1 MFAQAAAGVG
11 AVAARQHAVQD
22 EQVGGV
28 ARDARGEV
36 AGVGRQQGVVAM
48 PVEVVGQ
55 QLPQGGVVVDD
66 QQLGMRIVHVRIVT
80 RRPGRRKR
88 REID

>member
-1 MFAQAAAGVG
+1 
-11 AVAARQHAVQD
+11 
-22 EQVGGV
+22 
-28 ARDARGEV
+28 
-36 AGVGRQQGVVAM
+36 M